1 MASGMVAGAAMAVS
15 LSWLPFAHHHHEPK
29 PPKAPKADKHVDLR
43 NIPGA
48 VGGARYISQT
58 GAVLIPAQVKDHGP
72 YFFMLDTASAHSSID
87 YRTADKA
94 GIQFWG
100 ENASPSASAKEP
112 VARRLQAL
120 SFDVGKARLFSAE
133 PHALYKPYNLVGAAR
148 GRLGTDVMKGYIFR
162 IDPRYRLA
170 SIYDPMRFTRPIN
183 SVALPLTVSEDGLFV
198 PVTLRMKDGSA
209 VTRQARLDTALPWTM
224 ADDAATVSQIASVD
238 LGGWS
243 VPQMAGQGPG
253 VGAPAIG
260 MGLLNG
266 FIVTIDIPDR
276 TLFLQSAGRYKPD
289 FTYTARK
296 VKLKADGTPKKKKR
310 FIVF

>member
-1 MASGMVAGAAMAVS
+1 
-15 LSWLPFAHHHHEPK
+15 
-29 PPKAPKADKHVDLR
+29 VDLR

-48 VGGARYISQT
+48 VGGARYINQT

-100 ENASPSASAKEP
+100 ENASPAPTAKEP

-120 SFDVGKARLFSAE
+120 SFDVGNARLFSAE
-133 PHALYKPYNLVGAAR
+133 PHALYKPYNLVGSAR
-148 GRLGTDVMKGYIFR
+148 GRLGTDVMKGYIIR

-170 SIYDPMRFTRPIN
+170 SIYDPLRFTRPIN
-183 SVALPLTVSEDGLFV
+183 SAALPLTVSDEGLFV

-224 ADDAATVSQIASVD
+224 ADDASTVSQIASVD

-243 VPQMAGQGPG
+243 VPQAAGQGPG

-289 FTYTARK
+289 FTYTAK
-296 VKLKADGTPKKKKR
+296 HVKADGTPKKKKR

>member
-1 MASGMVAGAAMAVS
+1 
-15 LSWLPFAHHHHEPK
+15 
-29 PPKAPKADKHVDLR
+29 
-43 NIPGA
+43 
-48 VGGARYISQT
+48 
-58 GAVLIPAQVKDHGP
+58 
-72 YFFMLDTASAHSSID
+72 
-87 YRTADKA
+87 
-94 GIQFWG
+94 
-100 ENASPSASAKEP
+100 
-112 VARRLQAL
+112 
-120 SFDVGKARLFSAE
+120 
-133 PHALYKPYNLVGAAR
+133 
-148 GRLGTDVMKGYIFR
+148 MKGYIIR

-170 SIYDPMRFTRPIN
+170 SIYDPLRFTRPIN
-183 SVALPLTVSEDGLFV
+183 SAALPLTVSDEGLFV

-224 ADDAATVSQIASVD
+224 ADDASTVSQIASVD

-243 VPQMAGQGPG
+243 VPQAAGPGPG

-289 FTYTARK
+289 FTYTAK
-296 VKLKADGTPKKKKR
+296 HVKADGTPKKKKR